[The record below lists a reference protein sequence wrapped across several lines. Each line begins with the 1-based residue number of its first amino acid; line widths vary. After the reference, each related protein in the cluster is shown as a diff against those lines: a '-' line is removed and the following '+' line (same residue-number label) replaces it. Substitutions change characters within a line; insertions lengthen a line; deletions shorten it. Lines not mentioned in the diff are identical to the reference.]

1 MLFSKIINI
10 RTSPVIIRLAWTN
23 RPNVHNSAGKFSSG
37 LSAAGVSPRAY
48 EPVVAMAQ
56 NSNIR
61 TPIVCVMGHV
71 DHGKTSLLD
80 RIRGSSVVA
89 SEAGAITQ
97 HIGATIVPI
106 EAIRK
111 MSGTMEK
118 VPINIP
124 GLLFIDTPGHHA
136 FTTLRARGGALADM
150 AILVVDITQGFQPQT
165 IEALQILRNCK
176 TPFVIAATKVDRIH
190 GWRVSENETFLS
202 SFSRQNERV
211 IGEVENKTYEIVG
224 KLGELGFS
232 ADRFDR
238 VADFSRNLAIVPISA
253 HTGEGIADLLLVMI
267 GLAQRYMGQELQL
280 TVEGPGAG
288 TVLEVKEERGLGATL
303 DVILY
308 DGTLSVGD
316 EIAVARQNGVL
327 VTKVRSLLQPRPM
340 KEILIE
346 DRFERV
352 KSVTAATGIKVSAP
366 QLEGVIAGSPFFVIR
381 GNRQEIE
388 ERIRK
393 EMQEIHVTLADEGL
407 VIKADTIGAL
417 EALCKELEA
426 KEIGVMRAE
435 VGPVSRHDLIETETI
450 KNLYYRALLAFNT
463 PILPDA
469 AEMIKNPLYT
479 QVKVFDANVIYQL
492 IDQYVAWRDEQKRLL
507 EQKKFE
513 HVIMPAKIRLL
524 PDCVFRQSNPAVV
537 GVRVLGGKLRS
548 DVDLIKP
555 DGKKVG
561 HLKNIQLRGENIR
574 EAEAGLEVAISIEG
588 ATVGRQIAVGDDL
601 LVDIPERHVKVL
613 EREMMKTLNIA
624 AQEVLAEYTAMRRKT
639 EPFWGK

>member
-1 MLFSKIINI
+1 M
-10 RTSPVIIRLAWTN
+10 A
-23 RPNVHNSAGKFSSG
+23 HN
-37 LSAAGVSPRAY
+37 PD
-48 EPVVAMAQ
+48 
-56 NSNIR
+56 IR

-80 RIRGSSVVA
+80 RIRGSSVVSA
-89 SEAGAITQ
+89 EAGAITQ

-106 EAIRK
+106 DAIRT
-111 MSGTMEK
+111 MSGTMER

-165 IEALQILRNCK
+165 VEALQILRNCR
-176 TPFVIAATKVDRIH
+176 TPFVIAATKLDRVH
-190 GWRVSENETFLS
+190 GWRVFENDTFVS
-202 SFSRQNERV
+202 SFARQNDRV
-211 IGEVENKTYEIVG
+211 KSDVENKTYEIVG
-224 KLGELGFS
+224 KLSEMDFS

-238 VADFSRNLAIVPISA
+238 VADFARNLAIVPISA

-267 GLAQRYMGQELQL
+267 GLAQRYMEQELKL
-280 TVEGPGAG
+280 TVNGPGAG
-288 TVLEVKEERGLGATL
+288 TVLEVKEERGLGTTL

-316 EIAVARQNGVL
+316 EIAVSKQDGIL
-327 VTKVRSLLQPRPM
+327 VTKVRSLLKPRPM

-352 KSVTAATGIKVSAP
+352 KSVAAASGIKVSAP
-366 QLEGVIAGSPFFVIR
+366 QLEGVIAGSPLFVIR
-381 GNRQEIE
+381 NNRTEIE

-393 EMQEIHVTLADEGL
+393 EMQEIHVQLAEEGL

-435 VGPVSRHDLIETETI
+435 VGPVSRHDLIEAETI
-450 KNLYYRALLAFNT
+450 KNQYYRALLAFNT

-479 QVKVFDANVIYQL
+479 QVKVFSGNVIYQL
-492 IDQYVAWRDEQKRLL
+492 IDQFVAWRDEQKRLAD
-507 EQKKFE
+507 QKRFE
-513 HVIMPAKIRLL
+513 HVVMPAKIRLL

-555 DGKKVG
+555 DGKKIG
-561 HLKNIQLRGENIR
+561 HLKTMQLRSETIH

-588 ATVGRQIAVGDDL
+588 ATVGRQINVGDDF

-613 EREMMKTLNIA
+613 EREMMKTLNPA
-624 AQEVLAEYTAMRRKT
+624 AQEVLLEYTTMRRKA

>member
-1 MLFSKIINI
+1 
-10 RTSPVIIRLAWTN
+10 
-23 RPNVHNSAGKFSSG
+23 
-37 LSAAGVSPRAY
+37 
-48 EPVVAMAQ
+48 MAE
-56 NSNIR
+56 NPKIR

-80 RIRGSSVVA
+80 RIRGSSVVS

-111 MSGTMEK
+111 LSGSMEK

-150 AILVVDITQGFQPQT
+150 AILVVDINQGFQPQT

-176 TPFVIAATKVDRIH
+176 TPFVIAATKTDRIH
-190 GWRVSENETFLS
+190 GWRVNENESFLS
-202 SFSRQNERV
+202 SFAKQNERV
-211 IGEVENKTYEIVG
+211 QGDVENKTYEIVG
-224 KLGELGFS
+224 KLSELDFS

-238 VADFSRNLAIVPISA
+238 VADFQRNLAIVPVSA

-267 GLAQRYMGQELQL
+267 GLAQRYMGDALKL
-280 TVEGPGAG
+280 AVEGAGAG
-288 TVLEVKEERGLGATL
+288 TVLEVKEERGLGTTL

-308 DGTLSVGD
+308 DGTLAIGD
-316 EIAVARQNGVL
+316 EIAVATQGDVI
-327 VTKVRSLLQPRPM
+327 VTKVRSLLKPRPM
-340 KEILIE
+340 KEILVE

-352 KSVTAATGIKVSAP
+352 KSVAAAAGIKVTAP
-366 QLEGVIAGSPFFVIR
+366 NLEGVIAGSPFFVIR
-381 GNRQEIE
+381 GNRDEVEAKIK
-388 ERIRK
+388 K
-393 EMQEIHVTLADEGL
+393 EMTEIHVNLADEGI

-426 KEIGVMRAE
+426 KDIGVMRAE
-435 VGPVSRHDLIETETI
+435 VGPVSRLDLVETETI
-450 KNLYYRALLAFNT
+450 KNPTHRVLLSFNT

-469 AEMIKNPLYT
+469 ADMIKDPLYT
-479 QVKVFDANVIYQL
+479 QVKVFDGKVIYQL
-492 IDQYVAWRDEQKRLL
+492 IDQYVEYRDEQKRLQ
-507 EQKKFE
+507 EKQRFE
-513 HVIMPAKIRLL
+513 HVVMPAKIRLL

-548 DVDLIKP
+548 DVNLIKL

-561 HLKNIQLRGENIR
+561 HLKAMQLRQETIR
-574 EAEAGLEVAISIEG
+574 EADAGLEIAISIEG
-588 ATVGRQIAVGDDL
+588 ATVGRQVSVGDDL
-601 LVDIPERHVKVL
+601 FVDIPERHVKVL
-613 EREMMKTLNIA
+613 VKEMVKTLNVST
-624 AQEVLAEYTAMRRKT
+624 QEILAEYTAMRRKGD
-639 EPFWGK
+639 PFWGK